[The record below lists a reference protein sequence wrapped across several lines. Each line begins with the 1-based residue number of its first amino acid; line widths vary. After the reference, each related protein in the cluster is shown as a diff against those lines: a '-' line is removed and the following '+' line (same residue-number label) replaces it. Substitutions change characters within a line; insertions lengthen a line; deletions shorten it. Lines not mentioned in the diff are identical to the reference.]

1 VPTAEEEDE
10 AVLPRTSDSNFNG
23 SNARKR
29 SRQRRKKVLYFV
41 ERAERRDDIVDEM
54 PNGPVNLFVAWMAL
68 LPSTIAI
75 GLAPYAVG
83 YPLVAA
89 FALEFHS
96 FPTYLAMLIFF
107 TIAAPLLASALQ
119 FVAHILC
126 LQGLSNL
133 IVECI
138 DILPLVFAGSSI
150 KTACLKLHG
159 VKVRGEGFFN
169 CIFGGWRIFSVGN
182 TPQNPR
188 SVSIGEETFLSNAT
202 MVGPIK
208 LGKRSFAG
216 LRARVRPGTN
226 IDEGGGVGAQSI
238 APIDCQIKQD
248 HVLVRDWKKER
259 LHSQDLQVVAEEASM
274 VSGEDLEPFVN
285 SHRIEHRIL
294 ALNKRGTTATSLH
307 GDSFL
312 RTDITYVFHRIVQF
326 AIILV
331 AMSADF
337 TLWHHLLGSP
347 FFLEHTRWEGIQF
360 LGVPC
365 FMLFFNLA
373 ILPVLMIVTKW
384 TTIGNFRNKFDLEPG
399 QPTSKYFKL
408 EDKTTRTFFSFVSA
422 PVWTAFRTLWQPR
435 FYGTRTQNL
444 IYAALGA
451 DIGTDVHIF
460 SNGVEDYDT
469 LTLGDASTVCHG
481 CFVLGHTW
489 EGQGITFGH
498 TVSRGERQY

>member
-1 VPTAEEEDE
+1 
-10 AVLPRTSDSNFNG
+10 
-23 SNARKR
+23 
-29 SRQRRKKVLYFV
+29 
-41 ERAERRDDIVDEM
+41 
-54 PNGPVNLFVAWMAL
+54 
-68 LPSTIAI
+68 
-75 GLAPYAVG
+75 
-83 YPLVAA
+83 
-89 FALEFHS
+89 LEFHS
-96 FPTYLAMLIFF
+96 FPIYLAMLLFF
-107 TIAAPLLASALQ
+107 TIAAPLIAAALQ

-159 VKVRGEGFFN
+159 VKVGGEGIFS

-202 MVGPIK
+202 MVGPIE
-208 LGKRSFAG
+208 LGRRSFAG
-216 LRARVRPGTN
+216 LRARVRPGTK

-238 APIDCQIKQD
+238 APVDCHIKRD

-259 LHSQDLQVVAEEASM
+259 LHCQELQSRSAMRVVAEEASM
-274 VSGEDLEPFVN
+274 VSGETFEPFVYSN
-285 SHRIEHRIL
+285 RIEHRIL

-326 AIILV
+326 TIILV

-337 TLWHHLLGSP
+337 ALWHHLLGSP

-384 TTIGNFRNKFDLEPG
+384 ATIGNFRNKFDLEPG
-399 QPTSKYFKL
+399 QPTSKYFQL
-408 EDKTTRTFFSFVSA
+408 EDKTARTFFSFVSA

-451 DIGTDVHIF
+451 NIGRDVHIF

-469 LTLGDASTVCHG
+469 LTLGNASTVCHG
-481 CFVLGHTW
+481 CFVLGHIW
-489 EGQGITFGH
+489 EGQGITFGY
-498 TVSRGERQY
+498 TVISRGATILSDRQVWPGANVGAYEIIEGGGKPLREHQSGTTRSTSSMNMFKNVHSLLL